1 MRLASWTGVASAHVR
16 VRRRDARSALSLC
29 DGRTASLRLVLELW
43 FGSLAVYDSS
53 VSSWLSSCDDGG
65 RDVPGCRLCARVG
78 RRARHCID
86 GVTSVPASVWLVA
99 HSCVLFVG
107 RCRTWRP
114 SPFGRVSAAR
124 MFVHAA
130 PYGVS
135 SPLRLVRA
143 PCRLRRPDGRPRHPR
158 ASAAALWLFRSS
170 CMLAGTRM
178 ARSAVCVGQRS
189 HVPRLRSHNSQRR
202 ADR

>member
-53 VSSWLSSCDDGG
+53 VSSWLSPCDDGG

-86 GVTSVPASVWLVA
+86 GVTCRPPFGLSRIRVCFSLGAAGRGARAVWPR
-99 HSCVLFVG
+99 VG
-107 RCRTWRP
+107 RVAVRP
-114 SPFGRVSAAR
+114 RGPVRR
-124 MFVHAA
+124 
-130 PYGVS
+130 Y

-178 ARSAVCVGQRS
+178 ARSACCVGQRS